1 MRAIIIAGGAI
12 GDPAFYKP
20 IINDDDVIFCADSG
34 YKNAEKMGIK
44 PHIVIGDFDSAPQAE
59 APKDAEIRVLPVEKD
74 RTDLHECIVV
84 AMEQGAKEIL
94 LFGARG
100 SRADHS
106 LAAISLLKLG
116 LDHGVLIHLIDEH
129 NETFLIDR
137 EAIIEKRDGYKLS
150 LLPMT
155 KASGISAEGV
165 YYPLQNGEM
174 DWGNPYGVS
183 NEFVA
188 AEAKISVKE
197 GILIAMIS
205 RD

>member
-12 GDPAFYKP
+12 SDPAFYRP
-20 IINDDDVIFCADSG
+20 LLQDDDVIFCADSG

-44 PHIVIGDFDSAPQAE
+44 PHIVIGDFDSAPREE
-59 APKDAEIRVLPVEKD
+59 APRDAEIRVLPVEKD

-84 AMEQGAKEIL
+84 AMEQGAKEML

-100 SRADHS
+100 TRQDHS
-106 LAAISLLKLG
+106 LAALSLLKLG
-116 LDHGVLIHLIDEH
+116 LDHGVTIRLIDEH
-129 NETFLIDR
+129 NETFLIDKEVIIPKR
-137 EAIIEKRDGYKLS
+137 EGCKLS

-155 KASGISAEGV
+155 KASGIYAEGV
-165 YYPLQNGEM
+165 YYPVNDGTM

-188 AEAKISVKE
+188 DEAKISVRE
-197 GILIAMIS
+197 GVLIAIFS